1 LTHITAG
8 VEHGARTTR
17 SWLRECVEC
26 GASPDRARLHSVR
39 VHPRGPFLVSL
50 LVAGALIAG
59 CGGSNKGSSPPPQ
72 PEPTGQPADFPVAN
86 GKTANDLAAMA
97 QGQGPVLA
105 PSVSI
110 VHKGVNRFGF
120 GLFDTARK
128 QIAGAEVAI
137 YTARKDGTGVHGPYV
152 ARSEALTVRPQFQSQ
167 TTASD
172 PSAAKS
178 VYVADVPFKHTGKQA
193 VIAIAKLDGRLLVT
207 NGYSVDVTRG
217 GGSEPPDVGDRAIK
231 VHTQTLTDVG
241 GDATQLDTRRP
252 VAKDLLRDDLADVLG
267 KRPVGITFA
276 TPLLCQSRV
285 CGPTVDIVEQ
295 VKATAPKD
303 IAFIHQEIYTDN
315 QVNKG
320 LRPQLTAWRLRT
332 EPWTFVIDRSG
343 RISTRFEGGFSVGE
357 LQRAVAKV
365 SRT

>member
-1 LTHITAG
+1 VRVLS
-8 VEHGARTTR
+8 GAAWGR
-17 SWLRECVEC
+17 SH
-26 GASPDRARLHSVR
+26 LHSERVR
-39 VHPRGPFLVSL
+39 RAFSRL
-50 LVAGALIAG
+50 LPIVLTGGLLAG
-59 CGGSNKGSSPPPQ
+59 CGGSSNGGSPPPQ
-72 PEPTGQPADFPVAN
+72 PEPTGRPADFPAGN
-86 GKTANDLAAMA
+86 GKTVDDLASMA

-128 QIAGAEVAI
+128 EIAGAQVAI
-137 YTARKDGTGVHGPYV
+137 YTARHDGSEVRGPYV
-152 ARSEALTVRPQFQSQ
+152 ARSEALTVRPQFQSE
-167 TTASD
+167 TTAKD
-172 PSAAKS
+172 PTSAKS
-178 VYVADVPFKHTGKQA
+178 VYVANVPFRRTGKQA

-207 NGYSVDVTRG
+207 NGYSVNVTRG
-217 GGSEPPDVGDRAIK
+217 GTSEPPDVGDRAVR

-252 VAKDLLRDDLADVLG
+252 PAKDLLREDLADVVG
-267 KRPVGITFA
+267 KRPVVITFA

-295 VKATAPKD
+295 AKATAPKD
-303 IAFIHQEIYTDN
+303 VAFIHQEIYNDN

-332 EPWTFVIDRSG
+332 EPWTFVIDRRG

-365 SRT
+365 SGT